1 MWNVNNSYLCC
12 WNEKLITSSNQRMN
26 NKLLFI
32 ILLFVALL
40 SACNHPYT
48 NDGKQ
53 VRYYYADEFGFGSVK
68 VDADPQTFED
78 LGDSYGRDAKHVFI
92 EGKLVEGADG
102 ATFKYLGELYGV
114 DANHVWHYDTIMSTA
129 DPKSFRVHNEYLT
142 EDTADYYWYGRAVHV
157 VDKQSFVILNDKN
170 GFAPI
175 WAKDKYNA
183 YCMGYAPVPLA
194 DYESFHT
201 INDAMWM
208 SGDYAVDKYRVYFQ
222 DYIVEGADPQTFRE
236 VDFYVGQ
243 DKNCVYYK
251 WKATTVRDYRKLA
264 QVGIYYFT
272 DGKQIYNKKLEEF
285 SGVDPTT
292 FRVLAD
298 NQGDCIWYVDRD
310 HVWWYDRIVEGADVS
325 TISPVYLYSYFTGKK
340 ERVGGV
346 SHDYAKDAYHV
357 FCRDSLMEG
366 ADPASFEI
374 IDFND
379 NSSWT
384 IFDKNCIY
392 SSNPSKRLQKYLEQ
406 KYGKKR

>member
-194 DYESFHT
+194 DYESFHNFSILGT
-201 INDAMWM
+201 I
-208 SGDYAVDKYRVYFQ
+208 YR
-222 DYIVEGADPQTFRE
+222 
-236 VDFYVGQ
+236 
-243 DKNCVYYK
+243 
-251 WKATTVRDYRKLA
+251 
-264 QVGIYYFT
+264 
-272 DGKQIYNKKLEEF
+272 
-285 SGVDPTT
+285 
-292 FRVLAD
+292 
-298 NQGDCIWYVDRD
+298 
-310 HVWWYDRIVEGADVS
+310 
-325 TISPVYLYSYFTGKK
+325 
-340 ERVGGV
+340 
-346 SHDYAKDAYHV
+346 
-357 FCRDSLMEG
+357 
-366 ADPASFEI
+366 
-374 IDFND
+374 
-379 NSSWT
+379 
-384 IFDKNCIY
+384 
-392 SSNPSKRLQKYLEQ
+392 
-406 KYGKKR
+406 